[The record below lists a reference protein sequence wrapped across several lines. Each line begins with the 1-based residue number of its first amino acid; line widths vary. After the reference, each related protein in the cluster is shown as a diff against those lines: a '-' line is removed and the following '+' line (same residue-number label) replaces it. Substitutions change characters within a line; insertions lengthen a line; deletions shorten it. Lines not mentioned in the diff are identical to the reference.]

1 MSGRVIRFGLIGCGL
16 MAREFASA
24 CLRWPHLLDTGVR
37 PVVVA
42 VTDTKPSCHDWFAE
56 SLPTVRQFA
65 TDYRELLANPDVDA
79 VYVAVPHNVHATIY
93 GDAIRAGKHLLGE
106 KPWGIDLEANQEILR
121 VLADH
126 PGVFA
131 RCSSQFPY
139 FPAVM
144 RIIRMIEAQRFG
156 RIIEVDAG
164 FWHSSDLDPN
174 KPINWK
180 RQVSMNGEYGC
191 MGDLGMHVFHIPL
204 RFGWMP
210 RNVRGLLS
218 KIVAERPGPDGKM
231 VPCETWDNAVLACEA
246 GQADES
252 FPMLLSMK
260 RIAPGEANTWF
271 LRIHGTELSAEFTTK
286 YPKTLRTMPYRQGQP
301 QSWEE
306 TDVGYVSAYP
316 AITGPIFEFGFSDA
330 ILQMVAAFCDE
341 LTCRDQMQ
349 GPFACATPAETQ
361 AHHRI
366 MTAALESQRFGGTVA
381 LR

>member
-106 KPWGIDLEANQEILR
+106 KPWGIDLEANQGILR

>member
-1 MSGRVIRFGLIGCGL
+1 
-16 MAREFASA
+16 
-24 CLRWPHLLDTGVR
+24 
-37 PVVVA
+37 

-106 KPWGIDLEANQEILR
+106 KPWGIDLEANQGILR

>member
-1 MSGRVIRFGLIGCGL
+1 
-16 MAREFASA
+16 
-24 CLRWPHLLDTGVR
+24 
-37 PVVVA
+37 
-42 VTDTKPSCHDWFAE
+42 
-56 SLPTVRQFA
+56 
-65 TDYRELLANPDVDA
+65 
-79 VYVAVPHNVHATIY
+79 
-93 GDAIRAGKHLLGE
+93 
-106 KPWGIDLEANQEILR
+106 
-121 VLADH
+121 
-126 PGVFA
+126 
-131 RCSSQFPY
+131 
-139 FPAVM
+139 M